1 MQQKKRVKKMF
12 KKLTADAIL
21 PKRQT
26 LFSAGFDVFANEDKV
41 IPAGQTELIG
51 LGIAIDLE
59 QIKGRFIGAYLS
71 DNGADEY
78 FDEHAFTEF
87 KERHY
92 FELHIR
98 SSLRAK
104 GLTSL
109 GTGIIDMDFV
119 YPNEIKMAV
128 HNPVCGLYTKEKGH
142 VGVIGCYAY
151 SSDVYDEQIKSYTI
165 NKGDKIG
172 QLILLQHAGYL
183 MPSEYTLDNE
193 RIGGFG
199 STGENK

>member
-1 MQQKKRVKKMF
+1 MF
-12 KKLTADAIL
+12 KKLTPDAIL

-41 IPAGQTELIG
+41 ISAGQTELIG

-59 QIKGRFIGAYLS
+59 QIKGRFTGAYLS

-119 YPNEIKMAV
+119 YPNEIKMVV
-128 HNPVCGLYTKEKGH
+128 HNPIKMVFVEPIEIGDEYVDISLTGSAYGAENPNTKSQSK
-142 VGVIGCYAY
+142 V
-151 SSDVYDEQIKSYTI
+151 KI

-172 QLILLQHAGYL
+172 QLILLQHAGHL

-193 RIGGFG
+193 RVGGFG
-199 STGENK
+199 HSGAR

>member
-1 MQQKKRVKKMF
+1 MF

-21 PKRQT
+21 LKRQT
-26 LFSAGFDVFANEDKV
+26 RFSAGFDVFANEDKV
-41 IPAGQTELIG
+41 IAAGQTELIG

-92 FELHIR
+92 FALHIR

-109 GTGIIDMDFV
+109 GTGVIDMDFDQ
-119 YPNEIKMAV
+119 EIKMV
-128 HNPVCGLYTKEKGH
+128 INNPITDPFAWL
-142 VGVIGCYAY
+142 GVDDQSEYA
-151 SSDVYDEQIKSYTI
+151 I

-172 QLILLQHAGYL
+172 QLILLQHAGHL
-183 MPSEYTLDNE
+183 MPDEYTLDNE
-193 RIGGFG
+193 RVGGFG
-199 STGENK
+199 SSGTR

>member
-1 MQQKKRVKKMF
+1 MF
-12 KKLTADAIL
+12 KKLTPDAIL
-21 PKRQT
+21 PQRQT
-26 LFSAGFDVFANEDKV
+26 RFSAGYDVFANEDKV
-41 IPAGQTELIG
+41 IAAGQTELIG

-109 GTGIIDMDFV
+109 GTGVIDID
-119 YPNEIKMAV
+119 YPDEIKMV
-128 HNPVCGLYTKEKGH
+128 LHNPIKVKEGNMCF
-142 VGVIGCYAY
+142 IADCYNDY
-151 SSDVYDEQIKSYTI
+151 KI

-172 QLILLQHAGYL
+172 QLILKRHEGYL
-183 MPSEYTLDNE
+183 LPQEYTLDNE

-199 STGENK
+199 SSGTK

>member
-1 MQQKKRVKKMF
+1 MF
-12 KKLTADAIL
+12 KKLTPDAIL

-26 LFSAGFDVFANEDKV
+26 RFSAGYDVFANEDKV
-41 IPAGQTELIG
+41 IAAGQTELIG

-92 FELHIR
+92 FALHIR

-109 GTGIIDMDFV
+109 GTGVIDID
-119 YPNEIKMAV
+119 YDQEIKMAV
-128 HNPVCGLYTKEKGH
+128 HNPYQNKKT
-142 VGVIGCYAY
+142 YWR
-151 SSDVYDEQIKSYTI
+151 DTWEQINTDYKI

-172 QLILLQHAGYL
+172 QLILLPHAGHL
-183 MPSEYTLDNE
+183 MPDEYTLDNE
-193 RIGGFG
+193 RVGGFG
-199 STGENK
+199 SSGAR